1 MPSDY
6 KYNRRAQAW
15 EMEKAEQE
23 IDYDALDEESW
34 GLLVSYW
41 RAMPDRLLDLLESDN
56 PNYSIGIVQRINI
69 RAFCQYEHAFIT
81 GSRGF
86 TKSFTSITSKLL
98 LGILY
103 PGITMR
109 YYGPS
114 MRQMAEIASEKW
126 EAIKKQWPGLAA
138 HWDVVSNAKESF
150 EVKTKYGSLLSI
162 TVVRGNDCNGITGEE
177 IAQSEAGK
185 AFDFKE
191 FSEAILPTARVRRM
205 VNKVPD
211 PFFPNFQKN
220 YITSAGQQQ
229 GEAYQYRCDTNR
241 EMLEKDTAILIE
253 YPWTVAVLAGI
264 RDENYYSDLRKKMTP
279 EAQLRE
285 IESVWTGTS
294 ENPIIRDA
302 ALTESAIYPIMENRH
317 CGDPNCI
324 YIIGYDVS
332 YADGA
337 RNAKCAT
344 SVLKC
349 EPQRDEN
356 KRDKYLKTFVYLT
369 DNDPPRDQVLQARQL
384 KDRWYRFCL
393 EGGKG
398 TYISLDSWQYGKAV
412 LETLHKD
419 LGDGLPPLCCVNH
432 EFREIELP
440 GAIPCIYAIK
450 ATGGYGAAEGS
461 HDPDAEMIR
470 YAELEWEHRNVRLLI
485 PNVLD
490 GVAAYKAKYRIKD
503 DSLDAKIALPYIKT
517 REMRGQIANLQK
529 KPTAYGFAEKRIS
542 NRIQRD
548 MWSASKYALRLAEIL
563 EREDLISSLQRQ
575 SEWKNTFMGIAPE
588 NASQS
593 KYGANTARSNIRAR
607 IVERHGGNTFN
618 EKG

>member
-1 MPSDY
+1 MPSNY
-6 KYNRRAQAW
+6 TYNRRAEAW
-15 EMEKAEQE
+15 EMDKAEKE
-23 IDYDALDEESW
+23 INYDSLNEESW

-41 RAMPDRLLDLLESDN
+41 RAMPDRLLDLLESNN
-56 PNYSIGIVQRINI
+56 PNYSLGIIQRINI
-69 RAFCQYEHAFIT
+69 RAFCLYSHAFIT
-81 GSRGF
+81 GSRGI
-86 TKSFTSITSKLL
+86 TKSFTSIASKLI

-114 MRQMAEIASEKW
+114 QRQMAEIASEKW
-126 EAIKKQWPGLAA
+126 EAIKRQWPGLAS
-138 HWDVVSNAKESF
+138 HWEVISNAIDRF
-150 EVKTKYGSLLSI
+150 ELKTKYGSVLSI

-205 VNKVPD
+205 VNKAPD
-211 PFFPNFQKN
+211 PYFPNFQKN

-229 GEAYQYRCDTNR
+229 GEAYQYRCDMNR

-253 YPWTVAVLAGI
+253 YPWTVACLAGI
-264 RDENYYSDLRKKMTP
+264 RDVGYYTDLRKKMTP

-294 ENPIIRDA
+294 ENPVIRDA
-302 ALTESAIYPIMENRH
+302 ALTESAINPIMESRH
-317 CGDPNCI
+317 CGDPNCL

-349 EPQRDEN
+349 EMQQDPN
-356 KRDKYLKTFVYLT
+356 KRDRYLKSFVYIT
-369 DNDPPRDQVLQARQL
+369 DNDPPRDQMLQARQL

-398 TYISLDSWQYGKAV
+398 TYISIDSWQYGKSV

-419 LGDGLPPLCCVNH
+419 LGDGLPPLCCINH
-432 EFREIELP
+432 EFAELELP

-450 ATGGYGAAEGS
+450 ATSGYGSPEGR
-461 HDPDAEMIR
+461 HDPDSEMVR

-485 PNVLD
+485 PNYFD
-490 GVAAYKAKYRIKD
+490 GVIAYKAKYRIKD
-503 DSLDAKIALPYIKT
+503 DSLDGAIAHPYIKT
-517 REMRGQIANLQK
+517 KEMRGQIANLQK

-542 NRIQRD
+542 NNIQRD

-575 SEWKNTFMGIAPE
+575 SEWKATFSGGLMKNVAGGG
-588 NASQS
+588 
-593 KYGANTARSNIRAR
+593 YGANRGMKSNTNRALNR
-607 IVERHGGNTFN
+607 KGGNTL
-618 EKG
+618 K

>member
-1 MPSDY
+1 MPAEY
-6 KYNRRAQAW
+6 KFNPHEQEW
-15 EMEKAEQE
+15 EKRKTENE
-23 IDYDALDEESW
+23 IDYDALDEQAW

-41 RAMPDRLLDLLESDN
+41 RAMPDRLLDLLEAEN
-56 PNYSIGIVQRINI
+56 PTYSLGIIQRINI
-69 RAFCQYEHAFIT
+69 RAFCLYEHAFIT
-81 GSRGF
+81 GSRGL
-86 TKSFTSITSKLL
+86 TKSFTSLTSKLL

-114 MRQMAEIASEKW
+114 IKQMAEIASEKW
-126 EAIKKQWPGLAA
+126 EAIKRQWPNLAA
-138 HWDVVSNAKESF
+138 HWELVANAQERF
-150 EVKTKYGSLLSI
+150 EVKTKFGSVLSI

-205 VNKVPD
+205 VNKTPD

-253 YPWTVAVLAGI
+253 YPWSVAVLAGI
-264 RDENYYSDLRKKMTP
+264 RDANYYADLRKKMTP

-285 IESVWTGTS
+285 IESIWTGTS
-294 ENPIIRDA
+294 ENPIIRDSV
-302 ALTESAIYPIMENRH
+302 LTESAIYPVMESRH
-317 CGDPNCI
+317 CGDPKCV
-324 YIIGYDVS
+324 YVIGYDVS

-337 RNAKCAT
+337 NNAKCAT

-349 EPQRDEN
+349 EPNQDPN
-356 KRDKYLKTFVYLT
+356 KRDRYMKTFVYLT
-369 DNDPPRDQVLQARQL
+369 DNEPPRDQMLQARQL

-393 EGGKG
+393 EGGKT
-398 TYISLDSWQYGKAV
+398 TYIALDSWQYGKAV

-419 LGDGLPPLCCVNH
+419 LGDGLPPLCCINH

-440 GAIPCIYAIK
+440 GAVPCIYAIK
-450 ATGGYGAAEGS
+450 ATGGYGAAEGL

-485 PNVLD
+485 PNILD
-490 GVAAYKAKYRIKD
+490 GVAAYKAKYHIKD

-529 KPTAYGFAEKRIS
+529 KATSYGFAEKRIS
-542 NRIQRD
+542 KSIQRD
-548 MWSASKYALRLAEIL
+548 MWSASKYALRLASIL
-563 EREDLISSLQRQ
+563 EREDLISSLQRE
-575 SEWKNTFMGIAPE
+575 SEWKNAFIGGYSK
-588 NASQS
+588 NAHTGEYS
-593 KYGANTARSNIRAR
+593 ANLSVSNVKAR
-607 IVERHGGNTFN
+607 IVDRRGGNTLN
-618 EKG
+618 EKY

>member
-1 MPSDY
+1 MPTNY
-6 KYNRRAQAW
+6 TYNRRAEAW
-15 EMEKAEQE
+15 EMDKAESE
-23 IDYDALDEESW
+23 IDYDSLNEESW

-41 RAMPDRLLDLLESDN
+41 RAMPDRLLDLLESRN
-56 PNYSIGIVQRINI
+56 PNYSLGIVQRMNI

-81 GSRGF
+81 GSRGL

-114 MRQMAEIASEKW
+114 QRQMAEIASEKW
-126 EAIKKQWPGLAA
+126 EAIKQQWAGLAA
-138 HWDVVSNAKESF
+138 HWEVVSNSLDRF
-150 EVKTKYGSLLSI
+150 EVKTKFNSVLSI

-205 VNKVPD
+205 VNKAPD
-211 PFFPNFQKN
+211 PYFPNFQKN

-241 EMLEKDTAILIE
+241 EMLDKDTAILIE
-253 YPWTVAVLAGI
+253 YPWTVACLAGI
-264 RDENYYSDLRKKMTP
+264 RDVGYYTDLRKKMTP

-285 IESVWTGTS
+285 IESIWTGTS

-302 ALTESAIYPIMENRH
+302 ALTESAINPIMEARH
-317 CGDPNCI
+317 CGDPNCL

-356 KRDKYLKTFVYLT
+356 KRDKYLKSFVYIT
-369 DNDPPRDQVLQARQL
+369 DNDPPRDQMLQARQL

-398 TYISLDSWQYGKAV
+398 TYIALDSWQYGKSV

-419 LGDGLPPLCCVNH
+419 LGDGLPPLCCINH
-432 EFREIELP
+432 EFAELELP
-440 GAIPCIYAIK
+440 GAIPCIYAVK
-450 ATGGYGAAEGS
+450 ATGGYGSAEGH

-470 YAELEWEHRNVRLLI
+470 YAELEWEHRNIRLLI
-485 PNVLD
+485 PNYFD

-503 DSLDAKIALPYIKT
+503 DSLDGAIAHPYIKT
-517 REMRGQIANLQK
+517 KEMRGQIANLQK

-542 NRIQRD
+542 KNIQRD

-575 SEWKNTFMGIAPE
+575 SEWKNTFMLG
-588 NASQS
+588 ASQNGTGGG
-593 KYGANTARSNIRAR
+593 YGAMVNGFGAMNGNGRTLKRK
-607 IVERHGGNTFN
+607 GGNTL
-618 EKG
+618 K

>member
-1 MPSDY
+1 MPSNY
-6 KYNRRAQAW
+6 TYNRRAESW
-15 EMEKAEQE
+15 EMDKAERE
-23 IDYDALDEESW
+23 IDYDAINEESW
-34 GLLVSYW
+34 GLLISYW
-41 RAMPDRLLDLLESDN
+41 RAMPDRLLDLLESRN
-56 PNYSIGIVQRINI
+56 PNYYLGIVQRMNI

-81 GSRGF
+81 GSRGL

-114 MRQMAEIASEKW
+114 QKQMAEIASEKW
-126 EAIKKQWPGLAA
+126 EAIKQQWPGLTS
-138 HWDVVSNAKESF
+138 HWDVVSNSIDRF
-150 EVKTKYGSLLSI
+150 EVKTKFNSVLSI

-211 PFFPNFQKN
+211 PYFPNFQKN

-253 YPWTVAVLAGI
+253 YPWTVACLAGI
-264 RDENYYSDLRKKMTP
+264 RDVGYYTDLRKKMTP

-285 IESVWTGTS
+285 IESIWTGTS
-294 ENPIIRDA
+294 ENPIIRDSV
-302 ALTESAIYPIMENRH
+302 LTESAVNPIMENRH
-317 CGDPNCI
+317 CGDPNCL

-349 EPQRDEN
+349 EPQKDDN
-356 KRDKYLKTFVYLT
+356 KKDKYMKSFVYIT

-384 KDRWYRFCL
+384 KDRWFHFCL

-398 TYISLDSWQYGKAV
+398 TYIAIDAWQYGKSV
-412 LETLHKD
+412 VETLHKD
-419 LGDGLPPLCCVNH
+419 LGDGLPPLCCINH
-432 EFREIELP
+432 EFAELELP

-450 ATGGYGAAEGS
+450 ATGGYGAAEGR

-470 YAELEWEHRNVRLLI
+470 YAEIEWEHRNIHLLI
-485 PNVLD
+485 PNYYD
-490 GVAAYKAKYRIKD
+490 GVQAYKVKYRIKD
-503 DSLDAKIALPYIKT
+503 DSLDAIIAHPYIKT
-517 REMRGQIANLQK
+517 KEMRGQIANLQK
-529 KPTAYGFAEKRIS
+529 KPTSYGFAEKRIS
-542 NRIQRD
+542 NSIQRD

-563 EREDLISSLQRQ
+563 EREDLISSLRRD
-575 SEWKNTFMGIAPE
+575 SEWKNAFAGGYRENVTGNEYGAYRGI
-588 NASQS
+588 
-593 KYGANTARSNIRAR
+593 YGANNAARRALSR
-607 IVERHGGNTFN
+607 RGGNTL
-618 EKG
+618 K